1 MGCDHLAQQL
11 QQRGVPCRAI
21 HGDKDQRDREKAL
34 EGLRSGQI
42 KLLVA
47 TDVAA
52 RGLDIK
58 GVSLVVNFD
67 VPARTEDYV
76 HRIGRTGRAGQ
87 KGFAVLLITERDAHA
102 LRSIIPIMERTGQ
115 EITAEVRSMARD
127 ARPPLSKGFGK
138 GGHRGRSRSRS
149 QRRDLGPPKVA
160 PSLAALAGVTA
171 TSAAPIV
178 VQLPALAQSGSLP
191 MGF

>member
-58 GVSLVVNFD
+58 GVSLVVNYD
-67 VPARTEDYV
+67 APARTEDYV

-115 EITAEVRSMARD
+115 EIAAEVRSMARS

-149 QRRDLGPPKVA
+149 HERGDSA
-160 PSLAALAGVTA
+160 SLAALAGVTA
-171 TSAAPIV
+171 TSASPR
-178 VQLPALAQSGSLP
+178 
-191 MGF
+191 